1 MSFFHLRSTLK
12 YLKSSLGTT
21 IDVAAGFLISGAA
34 LAVKEEMEIIAKK
47 IAAMIPILKCFF
59 IFSNGYEAILPL
71 IIGRC

>member
-1 MSFFHLRSTLK
+1 
-12 YLKSSLGTT
+12 
-21 IDVAAGFLISGAA
+21 
-34 LAVKEEMEIIAKK
+34 VKEEMEIIAKK